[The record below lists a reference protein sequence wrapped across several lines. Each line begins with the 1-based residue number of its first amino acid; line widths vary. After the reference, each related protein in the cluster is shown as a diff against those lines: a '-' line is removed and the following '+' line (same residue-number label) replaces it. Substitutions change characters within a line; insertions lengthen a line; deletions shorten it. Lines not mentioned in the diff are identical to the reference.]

1 MRRLMLLTLVAI
13 LAVDAF
19 AGSKD
24 IGKTTLKDVQPVGTP
39 EKKEKQQYDL
49 SFVSTTNKEYVCRT
63 SEKKDFKATD
73 FVVGESV
80 SYEVKDNKGK
90 LKTGDGKK
98 VECTIVRAANAS
110 AVPK

>member
-1 MRRLMLLTLVAI
+1 MRRFIV
-13 LAVDAF
+13 LAVLSLLATNAV

-24 IGKTTLKDVQPVGTP
+24 TGKTTLKDVQPAGTP

-73 FVVGESV
+73 FVVGEGV

-90 LKTGDGKK
+90 LKAADGKK
-98 VECTIVRAANAS
+98 VECTIVRVANAP
-110 AVPK
+110 AAPK